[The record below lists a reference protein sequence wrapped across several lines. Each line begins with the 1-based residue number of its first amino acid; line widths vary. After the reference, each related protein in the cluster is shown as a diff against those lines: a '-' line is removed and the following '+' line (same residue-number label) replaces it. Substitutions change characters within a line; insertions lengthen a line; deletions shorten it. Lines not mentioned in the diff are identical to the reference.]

1 MGIRSDHNGQAAE
14 WGECSLLL
22 IEGPEIQQPCA
33 DLNVRENNM
42 HQGRSI
48 KRIYEGEY
56 AACSGH
62 TCELSL
68 AQTSDGQ

>member
-33 DLNVRENNM
+33 DLN
-42 HQGRSI
+42 GRSI